1 MDDQQLERLTNA
13 CIVLGEGITKT
24 VESMR
29 ALLEA
34 MLLEKYNG
42 TFGITK
48 DEKEPDDPM
57 SALARALIEMGGGI
71 DSELLQEFAELA
83 ADMPPIIRKKMPR
96 PPKSLRPTNKVNYT
110 ANRPVRRARSNCRI
124 IKHR

>member
-13 CIVLGEGITKT
+13 CIVFGEGITKA

-29 ALLEA
+29 ALLDA

-48 DEKEPDDPM
+48 DEKDPDDPM
-57 SALARALIEMGGGI
+57 SALARALLEMSGSI
-71 DSELLQEFAELA
+71 DSELLQEFAELTE
-83 ADMPPIIRKKMPR
+83 DMPPFISKKIPR
-96 PPKSLRPTNKVNYT
+96 PPKSLRPTNKPNYT
-110 ANRPVRRARSNCRI
+110 ANRPTRRARSNCRI
-124 IKHR
+124 IRHR